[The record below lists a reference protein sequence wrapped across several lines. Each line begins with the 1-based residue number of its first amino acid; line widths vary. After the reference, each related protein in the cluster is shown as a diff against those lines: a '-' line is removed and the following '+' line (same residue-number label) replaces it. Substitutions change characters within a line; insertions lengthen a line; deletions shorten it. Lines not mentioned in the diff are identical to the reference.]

1 MSECPENCPY
11 LPRIEALEKE
21 SQHNKD
27 AHKEFYGK
35 LEESHTNVA
44 RFFRGILSRY
54 IAMYPSL
61 TIASNKPSFTNDDF
75 LRGKLYLA
83 SQRIVKRWHARCP
96 RWDMVLNQLQLI
108 FADRAVG

>member
-44 RFFRGILSRY
+44 RFLRGILSRY

-61 TIASNKPSFTNDDF
+61 TIASNKPALPTMIS
-75 LRGKLYLA
+75 
-83 SQRIVKRWHARCP
+83 C
-96 RWDMVLNQLQLI
+96 
-108 FADRAVG
+108 VGCSTWPPSES